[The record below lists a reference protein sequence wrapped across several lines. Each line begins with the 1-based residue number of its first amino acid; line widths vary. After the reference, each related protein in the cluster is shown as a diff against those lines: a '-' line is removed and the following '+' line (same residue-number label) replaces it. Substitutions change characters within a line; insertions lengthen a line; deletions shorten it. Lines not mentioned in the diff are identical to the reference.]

1 MPTIVT
7 VDLGSIHG
15 CFRFPF
21 KGDDELSVSL
31 LGEVPVFLRVN
42 STRSSF
48 TTPPAAA
55 KTWNLGY
62 PFFRNCVYWL
72 ALFIAFMTLMAPR

>member
-7 VDLGSIHG
+7 VDIDSIHG

-21 KGDDELSVSL
+21 NGDDELSVSL

-48 TTPPAAA
+48 TTPAPQL
-55 KTWNLGY
+55 KLGISDIH
-62 PFFRNCVYWL
+62 FFVIVCTGLRYSSHL
-72 ALFIAFMTLMAPR
+72 